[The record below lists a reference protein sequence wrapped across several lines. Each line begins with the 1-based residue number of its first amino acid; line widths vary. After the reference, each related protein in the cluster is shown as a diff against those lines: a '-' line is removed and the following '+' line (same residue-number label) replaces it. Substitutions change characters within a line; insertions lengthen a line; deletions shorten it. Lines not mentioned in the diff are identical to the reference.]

1 MKLRTILPKKAVY
14 NPGDHTKI
22 KSEELLDDIG
32 FNVHRFN
39 NRPKPDKSRIVIIPA
54 FSEFGCESLIPLY
67 CLPHLL
73 QGKFKGYYSILMGW
87 YGREYLYR
95 HLVDEFWET
104 KEEHQHL
111 REYCRAFH
119 HSSKNLKQVES
130 QAAQYGQLVGADQVG
145 RVMVYPRLSDC
156 LVRLRV
162 NGEVVKCS
170 GRVFEF
176 EKYQQCLHC
185 RAKYPPVGLLHD
197 AVNARKKAVW
207 LPPPSQERVE
217 MAKKILPPRA
227 VGVTARGRK
236 CYGRNLNPEFYERL
250 IWLLEDM
257 GYNPVW
263 LGEKAT
269 TQPCPSNR
277 ILDFSRMP
285 EARDFELTLA
295 LVAQME
301 FTVQFWTASTRL
313 AGLMGT
319 PFLLFESPDQIWGR
333 GQEGYRLHLAS
344 RGPKKLVAAHFLNVL
359 EDNTKALS
367 VVERAVSEMEKGDF
381 STMLGMVD
389 EVGTRNMIYNARHRI
404 TWF

>member
-1 MKLRTILPKKAVY
+1 
-14 NPGDHTKI
+14 
-22 KSEELLDDIG
+22 
-32 FNVHRFN
+32 
-39 NRPKPDKSRIVIIPA
+39 
-54 FSEFGCESLIPLY
+54 
-67 CLPHLL
+67 
-73 QGKFKGYYSILMGW
+73 MGW

-95 HLVDEFWET
+95 HLVDEYWEI

-119 HSSKNLKQVES
+119 HHSKNLKQVEEK
-130 QAAQYGQLVGADQVG
+130 AADEGHVLTADKVG
-145 RVMVYPRLSDC
+145 RIMIYPRLTNCVSQFK
-156 LVRLRV
+156 V
-162 NGEVVKCS
+162 NDERIKCP
-170 GRVFEF
+170 GRVVSSADF
-176 EKYQQCLHC
+176 QQCVRC
-185 RAKYPPVGLLHD
+185 QVKYPAVGLLYD

-207 LPPPSQERVE
+207 LPSPSQEKME
-217 MAKKILPPRA
+217 IAKQILPPRA
-227 VGVTARGRK
+227 VGVTARGRR
-236 CYGRNLNPEFYERL
+236 CYGRNLTPEFYERL

-263 LGEKAT
+263 LGEKVT
-269 TQPCPSNR
+269 TQPCPSSR
-277 ILDFSRMP
+277 IIDFSRMA

-295 LVAQME
+295 LVKQME

-319 PFLLFESPDQIWGR
+319 PFLIFESPDQIWGR

-367 VVERAVSEMEKGDF
+367 VVERAVREIEKGDF

-389 EVGTRNMIYNARHRI
+389 EVGTRNVIYKARHRI